1 MVEEVQEAEN
11 TEVGGQV
18 GTVAAVEVVK
28 KPAAAVVEATDI
40 ADPYSLVFDQVV
52 VVVVEN
58 KAPAEEQKEVDSERT
73 GLAAGFEEVDFV
85 GRQMEEEH

>member
-11 TEVGGQV
+11 TEVEGQV

-40 ADPYSLVFDQVV
+40 ADPYSLVFDQV